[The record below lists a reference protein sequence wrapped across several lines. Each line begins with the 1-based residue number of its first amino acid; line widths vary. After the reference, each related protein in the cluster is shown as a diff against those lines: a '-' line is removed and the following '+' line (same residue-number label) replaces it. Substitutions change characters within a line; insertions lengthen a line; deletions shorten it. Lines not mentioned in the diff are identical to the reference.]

1 MTPKSSWRYGTA
13 RKGKFNYSCCVFLKH
28 CRVTEAAGSIRDN
41 MLHLANSYQ
50 EICRERGLL
59 IAAYEQ
65 YVQFLHTFK
74 KKAVA
79 DALETMKR
87 QHAARL
93 ELDAYGSKLGQLE
106 EKKLK

>member
-1 MTPKSSWRYGTA
+1 M
-13 RKGKFNYSCCVFLKH
+13 
-28 CRVTEAAGSIRDN
+28 TEAAGSIRDN